1 MYFIIMNLFQPE
13 KDSDPKDRNFQTK
26 LSAHHLQV
34 KAPSSHQKSAL
45 ESSSG
50 RSVSKVLLPWSLE
63 PALVSADLLLTT
75 S

>member
-13 KDSDPKDRNFQTK
+13 KDPDPKDRNFQTK

-34 KAPSSHQKSAL
+34 KAPSSHQRSAL
-45 ESSSG
+45 EGNSG
-50 RSVSKVLLPWSLE
+50 RSVPKVLLPRSLE
-63 PALVSADLLLTT
+63 PALVSAGLLLTI